1 MVGTKMTAHGIRQTR
16 FPGTDRCERRRMLM
30 WLALS
35 VFAALLAYFGFR
47 GYLNPELLFHFAN
60 SLYC

>member
-1 MVGTKMTAHGIRQTR
+1 MIAHNLLGIGRDANDAKRQ
-16 FPGTDRCERRRMLM
+16 RRVLFWLVLSAVALMLG
-30 WLALS
+30 W
-35 VFAALLAYFGFR
+35 FGFR

>member
-1 MVGTKMTAHGIRQTR
+1 MTAQRIDQRSFRTMGLR
-16 FPGTDRCERRRMLM
+16 ERRRMLM
-30 WLALS
+30 WLMLS

-60 SLYC
+60 SLNC

>member
-1 MVGTKMTAHGIRQTR
+1 MLETR
-16 FPGTDRCERRRMLM
+16 LEGHRFSAIAAGDGARWLKWLM
-30 WLALS
+30 IS
-35 VFAALLAYFGFR
+35 VLAALLGWFGFR

>member
-1 MVGTKMTAHGIRQTR
+1 MIAHNLQGIE
-16 FPGTDRCERRRMLM
+16 DRAKGAGKQHRVLV
-30 WLALS
+30 WLVLSALA
-35 VFAALLAYFGFR
+35 VVLGWFGFR

>member
-1 MVGTKMTAHGIRQTR
+1 MAAQTMNRSR
-16 FPGTDRCERRRMLM
+16 FSGMGVLQRRRQLM
-30 WLALS
+30 WLMLS
-35 VFAALLAYFGFR
+35 VLVALLAYFGFR

>member
-1 MVGTKMTAHGIRQTR
+1 MSAQHNDARPLGINSPQ
-16 FPGTDRCERRRMLM
+16 RRMVM
-30 WLALS
+30 WVALA
-35 VFAALLAYFGFR
+35 VFVALLAWFGFR

>member
-1 MVGTKMTAHGIRQTR
+1 MAAQTMNRSR
-16 FPGTDRCERRRMLM
+16 FSGMGVLQRRRQLM
-30 WLALS
+30 WLMLS
-35 VFAALLAYFGFR
+35 VLAALLAYFGFR

>member
-1 MVGTKMTAHGIRQTR
+1 MIAQSMNTNGRTGMGAVQ
-16 FPGTDRCERRRMLM
+16 CRRVAVWVM
-30 WLALS
+30 LS
-35 VFAALLAYFGFR
+35 VLAALLCWFGFR